1 MLLLPLALLAGLA
14 AGAGITFVMS
24 QLRAVF
30 YDARVMGH
38 TLGLP
43 VLGVVTLVM
52 DDGTMQRRK
61 TELKRFFGATG
72 GLVAVFIAG
81 MAVLFLLA
89 GRAG

>member
-1 MLLLPLALLAGLA
+1 
-14 AGAGITFVMS
+14 MS

-38 TLGLP
+38 ALGLP

-52 DDGTMQRRK
+52 DDGTTQRRSA
-61 TELKRFFGATG
+61 ELKKFFGATG

-81 MAVLFLLA
+81 MVALFLLA